1 MQVWYGAKEREE
13 KLTTKILP
21 TLCLIL
27 HAKLNRYCLC
37 YVPAYLQTL
46 VNLSPA
52 AIQRCVKIL
61 SSYKT
66 TQWNSSRFSFFI
78 CNSLF
83 CSLGKIFSS
92 SLQLRCCLPWYVHIK
107 HFLERIN
114 ARIMWVAIYTMQRQ
128 SQAPWIHEGKDF
140 PKRSWIKQTHWVKTT
155 LCCPVTGWSDLS
167 ILLRNRVKW
176 SQWLSFDL
184 E

>member
-1 MQVWYGAKEREE
+1 M
-13 KLTTKILP
+13 TKILP

-27 HAKLNRYCLC
+27 HVKLNRHCLC
-37 YVPAYLQTL
+37 CVPAYLQTL

-61 SSYKT
+61 LSHKT
-66 TQWNSSRFSFFI
+66 MQWNSPRFSFPI

-83 CSLGKIFSS
+83 CSLGKIFLS
-92 SLQLRCCLPWYVHIK
+92 SLQLRWRLPWYEHVK

-114 ARIMWVAIYTMQRQ
+114 ARVTWLAIYIVQKQ
-128 SQAPWIHEGKDF
+128 IHKGKDF
-140 PKRSWIKQTHWVKTT
+140 PKRSWLKGTPWVKTT
-155 LCCPVTGWSDLS
+155 LCCPVSGWNDLS
-167 ILLRNRVKW
+167 ILLWSKVKW
-176 SQWLSFDL
+176 SQWLSFGL

>member
-13 KLTTKILP
+13 KLITKILSTP
-21 TLCLIL
+21 CLIL

-37 YVPAYLQTL
+37 CVPAYLQTP

-61 SSYKT
+61 LSGKT
-66 TQWNSSRFSFFI
+66 MQCNSSRFSFPI

-83 CSLGKIFSS
+83 CSLSKIFLS
-92 SLQLRCCLPWYVHIK
+92 SLQLRRCLPWYVHIK

-114 ARIMWVAIYTMQRQ
+114 AAVTWLAIYTAQKQ
-128 SQAPWIHEGKDF
+128 SQAPWIHEGKGL
-140 PKRSWIKQTHWVKTT
+140 PKRSWIKQTH
-155 LCCPVTGWSDLS
+155 
-167 ILLRNRVKW
+167 
-176 SQWLSFDL
+176 
-184 E
+184 